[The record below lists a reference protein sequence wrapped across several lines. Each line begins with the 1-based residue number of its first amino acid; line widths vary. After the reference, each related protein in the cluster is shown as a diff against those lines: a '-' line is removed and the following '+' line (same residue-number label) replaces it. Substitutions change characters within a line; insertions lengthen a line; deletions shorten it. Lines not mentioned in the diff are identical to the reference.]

1 MRHQLPA
8 ELSFHS
14 NVWKAKDETLCAR
27 GRVCALSFSS
37 SGTFTG
43 AASARPVGGPQLL
56 RGSRSLRAPLF
67 NPLYSQTV
75 GTIETLTSLG
85 CAFAQRTLFCKML
98 SSHHHVTS
106 VSIRPA
112 RGRLSSFYFR
122 PRSPRELILVV
133 KPLNQTK
140 PACFLSDKA

>member
-1 MRHQLPA
+1 MRRCVLV
-8 ELSFHS
+8 EGCVRCHS
-14 NVWKAKDETLCAR
+14 QVRGHLLAR
-27 GRVCALSFSS
+27 PPRGL
-37 SGTFTG
+37 SGTTAPAWFPVPQG
-43 AASARPVGGPQLL
+43 A
-56 RGSRSLRAPLF
+56 LF

>member
-1 MRHQLPA
+1 MC
-8 ELSFHS
+8 S
-14 NVWKAKDETLCAR
+14 WKGACAVILKFGDIYWR
-27 GRVCALSFSS
+27 GLR
-37 SGTFTG
+37 
-43 AASARPVGGPQLL
+43 AACRGPQLL

-75 GTIETLTSLG
+75 GTIETLISLG

-106 VSIRPA
+106 VSVRPA

>member
-1 MRHQLPA
+1 MC
-8 ELSFHS
+8 S
-14 NVWKAKDETLCAR
+14 WK
-27 GRVCALSFSS
+27 GVCAVILKF
-37 SGTFTG
+37 GDIYW
-43 AASARPVGGPQLL
+43 
-56 RGSRSLRAPLF
+56 RGLRAACRGTTAPAWFLVPQGALF

-106 VSIRPA
+106 VSVRPA